1 MGHAYPEKISKHI
14 NGLLRAAWMANKHVT
29 IREIMDSLEAN
40 KIRLSTAE
48 KWYDP
53 NKEEDRPTVC
63 QAVEEI
69 MGMLQSEG
77 TVDPRP
83 KTNEQKRILKEMER
97 GENVDWDCGDDGKS
111 GEYGIYD
118 SIPWWPIKRRF
129 WVIRRLEH

>member
-14 NGLLRAAWMANKHVT
+14 NGLLRQAWFDQKHVT

-40 KIRLSTAE
+40 KIRLSTSE

-53 NKEEDRPTVC
+53 NKEDDRPVVN

-69 MGMLQSEG
+69 MTTLQNEG
-77 TVDPRP
+77 LVDPRP
-83 KTNEQKRILKEMER
+83 TTKDQKRILKEMER
-97 GENVDWDCGDDGKS
+97 GENVDWDCGEDGKG

-118 SIPWWPIKRRF
+118 SIPWWPLKKRF